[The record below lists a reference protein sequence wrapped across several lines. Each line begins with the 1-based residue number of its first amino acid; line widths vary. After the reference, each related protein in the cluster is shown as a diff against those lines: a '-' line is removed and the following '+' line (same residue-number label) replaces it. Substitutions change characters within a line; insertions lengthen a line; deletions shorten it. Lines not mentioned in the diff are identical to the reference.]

1 MKRLI
6 LFLVR
11 RHLGLK
17 KYQYFQFDNQ
27 KSTAL
32 YYFANVGIVKY
43 WRGKHEL
50 SRVSINWIINNE
62 CRIVKMPEYGC
73 EFPVEKKPND
83 KKDKEVARRQ
93 LDVAAGIVAIVSTLA
108 MVFLFCIGM
117 HRVSNTEKCQSHDDV
132 ITYSSVSPEETTP
145 TTESSE
151 REANSEQATE
161 PATEPTT
168 KLIKTSHDTYISS
181 ESTEPTTEYTE
192 VTETAECIPEV
203 NEEDVELLAMV
214 IYQEVGSDSVCD
226 DCRRRVADIV
236 LNRVNSDLYPDT
248 IEEVLTQY
256 SQYGNYYYTGVKWS
270 YNASN
275 PNEAHA
281 VERAR
286 RIARE
291 VLEGQHSEL
300 YGNNYLF
307 QAGFVQG
314 VEGFWC
320 CGIYYGKFG
329 G

>member
-32 YYFANVGIVKY
+32 YYFANVGIIKY

-50 SRVSINWIINNE
+50 SRVSVNWIINNE

-73 EFPVEKKPND
+73 EFPVEEKPND
-83 KKDKEVARRQ
+83 KKDKKVARRQ

-117 HRVSNTEKCQSHDDV
+117 CRVSNTEKCQSHDDV
-132 ITYSSVSPEETTP
+132 IIYSSVNLEETTP
-145 TTESSE
+145 TIESSE
-151 REANSEQATE
+151 REVTSEQ
-161 PATEPTT
+161 ATEPTT
-168 KLIKTSHDTYISS
+168 KLIKTSHDTYIDISY
-181 ESTEPTTEYTE
+181 EPAEPTTDHTE

-275 PNEAHA
+275 PNETHA

>member
-1 MKRLI
+1 
-6 LFLVR
+6 
-11 RHLGLK
+11 
-17 KYQYFQFDNQ
+17 
-27 KSTAL
+27 
-32 YYFANVGIVKY
+32 
-43 WRGKHEL
+43 
-50 SRVSINWIINNE
+50 
-62 CRIVKMPEYGC
+62 MPEYGC
-73 EFPVEKKPND
+73 EFPVEEKPND
-83 KKDKEVARRQ
+83 KKDKEVVRRQ
-93 LDVAAGIVAIVSTLA
+93 LDVATGIVAIVSTLA
-108 MVFLFCIGM
+108 MVFLFGIGM
-117 HRVSNTEKCQSHDDV
+117 HRVSNTEKFQSHDDV
-132 ITYSSVSPEETTP
+132 ITYSSVNPEETTP

-151 REANSEQATE
+151 RENSSEQASE
-161 PATEPTT
+161 PTTEPTT
-168 KLIKTSHDTYISS
+168 KLIKTTHDTYTDISS
-181 ESTEPTTEYTE
+181 EPTE
-192 VTETAECIPEV
+192 VTETTEYIPPV

-236 LNRVNSDLYPDT
+236 LNRVNSDLYPNA

-256 SQYGNYYYTGVKWS
+256 SQYGNYYYTGVVWP

-320 CGIYYGKFG
+320 CGIYYGKI
-329 G
+329 

>member
-73 EFPVEKKPND
+73 EFPVEEKPND

-93 LDVAAGIVAIVSTLA
+93 LDVAVGIVAIVSILA
-108 MVFLFCIGM
+108 MVFLFCIGI

-132 ITYSSVSPEETTP
+132 ITYSSVSPEETTI
-145 TTESSE
+145 ESSE
-151 REANSEQATE
+151 CKVTSEQ
-161 PATEPTT
+161 ATEPTT
-168 KLIKTSHDTYISS
+168 KLIKTSHDTCIDISY
-181 ESTEPTTEYTE
+181 EPTEPTTEPTE
-192 VTETAECIPEV
+192 VTETTECIPEV

-320 CGIYYGKFG
+320 CGIYYGKI
-329 G
+329 

>member
-50 SRVSINWIINNE
+50 SRVSINWLINNE

-73 EFPVEKKPND
+73 ELPVEEKPND

-93 LDVAAGIVAIVSTLA
+93 LDVAAGMVASVSALA
-108 MVFLFCIGM
+108 MVFLFGIGM
-117 HRVSNTEKCQSHDDV
+117 YRVSNTEKCQSHDNV
-132 ITYSSVSPEETTP
+132 ITYSSVSPEDTTP

-161 PATEPTT
+161 PTT
-168 KLIKTSHDTYISS
+168 KLIKTSHDTYIDISS
-181 ESTEPTTEYTE
+181 EPTETTTDPTE
-192 VTETAECIPEV
+192 VTEITEYIPAV

-320 CGIYYGKFG
+320 CGIYYGKI
-329 G
+329 